1 MRKIIDINVCGTF
14 LALKYGPGHMN
25 DGGSIIATGSVA
37 GSGTTNPGS
46 AVYAASKA
54 AVAYLVRTSALELAP
69 RNIRANTVC
78 PAVIGGTGMM
88 VDDDGSPE
96 AKFFSNLTA
105 LGRMGRVEDV
115 VGIYNFL
122 ASESSTFISGQ
133 ELRVDGGMT
142 AGLGQPLLEA
152 MSQ

>member
-1 MRKIIDINVCGTF
+1 
-14 LALKYGPGHMN
+14 
-25 DGGSIIATGSVA
+25 
-37 GSGTTNPGS
+37 
-46 AVYAASKA
+46 
-54 AVAYLVRTSALELAP
+54 
-69 RNIRANTVC
+69 
-78 PAVIGGTGMM
+78 MM